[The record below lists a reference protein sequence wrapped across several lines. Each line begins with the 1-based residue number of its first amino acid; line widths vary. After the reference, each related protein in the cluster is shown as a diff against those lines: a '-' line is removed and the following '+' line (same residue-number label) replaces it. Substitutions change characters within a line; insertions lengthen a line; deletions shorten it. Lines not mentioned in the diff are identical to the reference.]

1 MPVGTIDNIP
11 LRKFRGFLESRGLA
25 VVRVT
30 GGHEVWARSDMGRP
44 VILQTHI
51 DPVPGF
57 IVRSNL
63 RTIGASKKELIDYL
77 GN

>member
-1 MPVGTIDNIP
+1 MGIIDNIP
-11 LRKFRGFLESRGLA
+11 LKKYRYFLESRGLK
-25 VVRVT
+25 VIRT
-30 GGHEVWARSDMGRP
+30 SGGHEVWARYDLGRP

-57 IVRSNL
+57 IVRGNL
-63 RTIGASKKELIDYL
+63 KTIGATKKELLDYL